1 MAGRSPGK
9 SSPGRSNTSTGR
21 CVRELE
27 EQLEELRK
35 ENFNLKLKIYF
46 LEERFGRL
54 YGVGEKSDLAKNNIE
69 LQCPIGHGNSSLRIF
84 GLKRSYKQ
92 YEKTALGMKNYCMSH
107 CFDFRCNE
115 TTFPDERFSVNPNSL
130 VTPLKSKKPLGDP

>member
-69 LQCPIGHGNSSLRIF
+69 LQVCFLCISVIYVLSDFLIIIFCSSFYLDHLHGFTSII
-84 GLKRSYKQ
+84 K
-92 YEKTALGMKNYCMSH
+92 
-107 CFDFRCNE
+107 
-115 TTFPDERFSVNPNSL
+115 
-130 VTPLKSKKPLGDP
+130 